1 MIKTFPVICG
11 SAAGNPSSLGVKL
24 HNAGY
29 KALGLDWSYIAMGA
43 SSVEEVITSFKTL
56 SFRGLG
62 VSMPFKQDIIKYLD
76 EIDDSVMAIG
86 ACNTVF
92 NARYKDGNDTGK
104 DHLIGYNTDWVGAR
118 DAIQEV
124 VDLGTIKT
132 GVIIGAGGV
141 ARAIAYALKKSGI
154 EVYISARKKDQR
166 DKLVRDLELK
176 GAVRLEEQGTVGAQ
190 LVVNATPIADPNGP
204 LVLQEHKNAQVIFD
218 VVFQSAMTEL
228 TTAASNM
235 GLKVVPGWRMLLLQ
249 GVKQLEIYTGMKA
262 PVFEMSRVLEEWL
275 KV

>member
-29 KALGLDWSYIAMGA
+29 KTLGLDWSYVAMGA
-43 SSVEEVITSFKTL
+43 SSVEEVMSAFKTL

-76 EIDDSVMAIG
+76 EIDDSVKAIG

-92 NARYKDGNDTGK
+92 NARYKDGNDTGE

-118 DAIQEV
+118 DALLEV

-132 GVIIGAGGV
+132 AVIIGAGGV
-141 ARAIAYALKKSGI
+141 ARAIAYALKNNGI
-154 EVYISARKKDQR
+154 DVYISARKKDQR
-166 DKLVRDLELK
+166 DKLVREIELK
-176 GAVRLEEQGTVGAQ
+176 GAVSLEEQGSVNAQ
-190 LVVNATPIADPNGP
+190 LIVNATPIADPNGP
-204 LVLQEHKNAQVIFD
+204 VVLSAHKNAQVVFD
-218 VVFQSAMTEL
+218 VVFQTAMTDL
-228 TTAASNM
+228 TTAAKNA
-235 GLKVVPGWRMLLLQ
+235 GLKYVPGWRMLLLQ

-262 PVFEMSRVLEEWL
+262 PVPEMSRVLEEWL
-275 KV
+275 KI